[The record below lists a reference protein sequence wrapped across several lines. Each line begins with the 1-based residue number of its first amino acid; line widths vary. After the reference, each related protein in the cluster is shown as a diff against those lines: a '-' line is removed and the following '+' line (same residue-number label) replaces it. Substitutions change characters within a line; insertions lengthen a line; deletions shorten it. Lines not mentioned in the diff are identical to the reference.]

1 LKISIVTPTWNRADM
16 LRFCLDSVK
25 SQNTS
30 PHEHII
36 VDNMSTDDT
45 TNVVQGYARSVS
57 YPVHHVREK
66 DNGIYQAMN
75 KGMRRVSGDALHF
88 LNDDDMLCD
97 DKVLQVMGR
106 CLAHYQVDI
115 AFGDVILLSGD
126 PLAHNYRR
134 HRQVNRLTLVER
146 TITQQAV
153 FYQRSVF
160 DLCGLFDAHLH
171 IAADH
176 EWLLRAFLRHDIH
189 AAYIKYPV
197 ALFRTGGVS
206 NDMQTREAHRLE
218 RERITATYFTKREIR
233 AAKLYRRLFRKI
245 PFGATMLGL
254 FVPLRLHVKNLK
266 VRKKG
271 FSTDPMAWV
280 DL

>member
-1 LKISIVTPTWNRADM
+1 MNISIVTPTWNRAAM
-16 LRFCLDSVK
+16 LRSCLDSVK
-25 SQNTS
+25 SQNT
-30 PHEHII
+30 PPCEHII
-36 VDNMSTDDT
+36 VDNLSTDET
-45 TNVVQGYARSVS
+45 TGVIKDYADSVS

-66 DNGIYQAMN
+66 DSGIYQAMN
-75 KGMRRVSGDALHF
+75 KGVHRVSGDALHF

-97 DKVLQVMGR
+97 ENVLLIMGQ
-106 CLAHYQVDI
+106 CLSRYHVDI
-115 AFGDVILLSGD
+115 AFGDVILLSGA

-146 TITQQAV
+146 TITQQAL
-153 FYQRSVF
+153 FYRRSVF
-160 DLCGLFDAHLH
+160 DRCGVFDAHLR

-176 EWLLRAFLRHDIH
+176 EWLLRAFLLHNIS
-189 AAYIKYPV
+189 AAYVKRPV

-218 RERITATYFTKREIR
+218 REKVTAQYFTQREIR
-233 AAKLYRRLFRKI
+233 AARLYRGVFRKI

-254 FVPLRLHVKNLK
+254 LIPLRLDVKNLR
-266 VRKKG
+266 VGRQR
-271 FSTDPMAWV
+271 FLPDPTAWF

>member
-1 LKISIVTPTWNRADM
+1 MNITIITPTWNRAEM

-25 SQNTS
+25 SQNT
-30 PHEHII
+30 PPCEHII
-36 VDNMSTDDT
+36 VDNLSTEDT
-45 TNVVQGYARSVS
+45 TSVIRRYADSVS

-75 KGMRRVSGDALHF
+75 KGVRQVTGDALHF

-97 DKVLQVMGR
+97 EEVLRVMGR
-106 CLAHYQVDI
+106 CLSHFQVDI
-115 AFGDVILLSGD
+115 AFGDVILLSGA
-126 PLAHNYRR
+126 PLAHSYRR

-153 FYQRSVF
+153 FYRRSVF
-160 DLCGLFDAHLH
+160 DLCGLFDAQLR

-176 EWLLRAFLRHDIH
+176 EWLLRAFLLHGIR
-189 AAYIKYPV
+189 AAYVKRPV

-218 RERITATYFTKREIR
+218 REKLTANYFSEREIR
-233 AAKLYRRLFRKI
+233 AARLYRGLFRKI
-245 PFGATMLGL
+245 PFGATLLDFFIPM
-254 FVPLRLHVKNLK
+254 RLNVKNL
-266 VRKKG
+266 RLWKKW
-271 FSTDPMAWV
+271 FVADPMAWL

>member
-1 LKISIVTPTWNRADM
+1 MNISIITPTWNRAPL
-16 LRFCLDSVK
+16 LRTCLDSVK
-25 SQNTS
+25 IQQAA
-30 PHEHII
+30 PWEHII

-45 TNVVQGYARSVS
+45 AEVVRDYARSAP
-57 YPVHHVREK
+57 YPVRHLREA

-75 KGMRRVSGDALHF
+75 KGIAQVAGEAVHF

-97 DKVLQVMGR
+97 SEVLQIMGR
-106 CLAHYQVDI
+106 CLSHYQVDI
-115 AFGDVILLSGD
+115 AFGDVVLLGGE
-126 PLAHNYRR
+126 PLKQSYRR

-153 FYQRSVF
+153 FYRRSVF
-160 DLCGLFDAHLH
+160 AQCGMFDEKLR

-189 AAYIKYPV
+189 GVYVKRPV

-206 NDMQTREAHRLE
+206 NDLQTRKAHRLE
-218 RERITATYFTKREIR
+218 RERITASYFTPQEIK
-233 AAKLYRRLFRKI
+233 AARLYRGLLRKV
-245 PFGATMLGL
+245 PFGASLLNMII
-254 FVPLRLHVKNLK
+254 PLRLHVINLK
-266 VRKKG
+266 YRSKG
-271 FSTDPMAWV
+271 FATDPLAWI